1 VVYLRLTKF
10 YILEMTVQEVQNVL
24 AEIPVPG
31 TNKDLIY
38 LKMVDKIELESNKI
52 KFNLTVA
59 HAMMKPHL
67 EKSCTAA
74 LHEKFGTETEVAI
87 NFITEIGS
95 NRMDKKDV
103 LPGVKNIIAVGSG
116 KGGVGKSTV
125 SVNLA
130 FALAKSGA
138 KVGIMDADIYGPSI
152 PIMLGIRGERPMM
165 EDVDGKGKII
175 PIDVTPD
182 GQTSGS
188 LKAMSIGLLID
199 DKQAVVWRGPMA
211 SSALKQFV
219 TDVNWGELD
228 YLIIDLPP
236 GTGDIHLTMVQTIP
250 VTGAVIVSTP
260 QEVAMAD
267 AKKAIMMFD
276 GPQIKVPILGLV
288 ENMAYFTPA
297 ELPENKYY
305 IFGKG
310 GGKQLSE
317 QFEIPYL
324 GQIPLVQSIR
334 EGGDEGKPAVLN
346 EDDKITQEAF
356 TKLAESV
363 AQHVSIRNAN
373 LDPTQ
378 IVEITT

>member
-1 VVYLRLTKF
+1 MTKEAV
-10 YILEMTVQEVQNVL
+10 LDVL
-24 AEIPVPG
+24 AKVPVPG
-31 TNKDLIY
+31 TNQNLVY
-38 LKMVDKIELESNKI
+38 LKMVDDVAISDNKI
-52 KFNLTVA
+52 SFRLKIA
-59 HAMMKPHL
+59 HAMMKAHL
-67 EKSCTAA
+67 DKTSRAA
-74 LHEKFGTETEVAI
+74 LEEEFGSDATIDIKFDV
-87 NFITEIGS
+87 EIGS
-95 NRMDKKDV
+95 NRMDKKEV

-130 FALAKSGA
+130 LALAKTGA

-152 PIMLGIRGERPMM
+152 PIMLGIRSERPMM
-165 EDVDGKGKII
+165 KDVDGKGKII
-175 PIDVTPD
+175 PIDVM
-182 GQTSGS
+182 G

-219 TDVNWGELD
+219 TDVLWGDLD

-250 VTGAVIVSTP
+250 VTGAVIVTTP

-288 ENMAYFTPA
+288 ENMAYFTPE
-297 ELPENKYY
+297 ELPDNKYY

-310 GGKQLSE
+310 GGQQLSE
-317 QFEIPYL
+317 QFEIPFL

-334 EGGDEGKPAVLN
+334 EGGDEGKPAIIN
-346 EDDKITQEAF
+346 EEDKITQDAF
-356 TKLAESV
+356 TKLSQNI
-363 AQHVSIRNAN
+363 AQNLSIRNAN
-373 LDPTQ
+373 LDPTK
-378 IVEITT
+378 IVEIKM